1 MSSVSGVLIGM
12 RVRTLAAFV
21 VSAGLAVASV
31 ISIYADDAQQF
42 VLSSQDRAKLIAVD
56 FAAVGADGRPVTDL
70 RPDEV
75 TLRIDGRTRTIQALE
90 YVPAVPITS
99 LGGTGIALP
108 YGSNV
113 ATASGRSIVLAVDFE
128 TIRPGRE
135 AALKEHISQFVKT
148 LQPSDRIALVTV
160 PYGGVKVDLTTDHA
174 RVAQSISMLSGQA
187 STGAEAGCLAR
198 DTLVSLR
205 GMLNDLRGGD
215 GPVTV
220 IFVSGGMVGPQGV
233 ISMQSGVSLGRCQ
246 LVRENFQQVGAAV
259 ANARAQVYIV
269 QPDLSQAGSN
279 VAGLEHLTGVTGA
292 PLWHLSGVND
302 SALSRVVRETSGYY
316 LARFFPE
323 PDESQGSV
331 RGLDVSV
338 SRPDVVLRTRPQMTV
353 ERQQTRFT
361 ASAPAAPL
369 AMMKELQVFRDLP
382 MRVTGFTSREAGRD
396 DVRVVVLFDSPDP
409 SAALNDAMV
418 GLFAEGGRMVASR
431 VLKADELQGNP
442 VITALTVPAGT
453 YRVRVAA
460 AEASGRGGTA
470 DFTMDAG
477 LAVAGSLQLSDL
489 VLGLSRNGQF
499 QPRLEFGSEA
509 SAMAHLEIYG
519 GREGIQV
526 GVMFEVARTANG
538 PALLTMPGAFAATTE
553 ADRFLVTAAIPIGA
567 LPTGDYVVRAT
578 VAAENQAGGR
588 VVRPLRKVT
597 R

>member
-1 MSSVSGVLIGM
+1 MS
-12 RVRTLAAFV
+12 A
-21 VSAGLAVASV
+21 
-31 ISIYADDAQQF
+31 DAQQF
-42 VLSSQDRAKLIAVD
+42 VLSSQDRARLIAVD
-56 FAAVGADGRPVTDL
+56 FAAIGADGRPVTDL
-70 RPDEV
+70 RLDEV
-75 TLRIDGRTRTIQALE
+75 TLRIDGRTRAIQSLE
-90 YVPAVPITS
+90 YVPVQGI
-99 LGGTGIALP
+99 GGTDATLP

-113 ATASGRSIVLAVDFE
+113 TTATGRSIVIAVDFE

-135 AALKEHISQFVKT
+135 AALKEHISYFVKA
-148 LQPSDRIALVTV
+148 LEPSDRLALVTV

-187 STGAEAGCLAR
+187 SSGGEAGCLAR

-205 GMLNDLRGGD
+205 GMLDDLRGGE

-220 IFVSGGMVGPQGV
+220 VFVSGGMVGPQGV
-233 ISMQSGVSLGRCQ
+233 ISMQTGVSIGRCQ
-246 LVRENFQQVGAAV
+246 LTREHFQQVGAA
-259 ANARAQVYIV
+259 AAGARAQLYIV
-269 QPDLSQAGSN
+269 QPDLSPAGSSI
-279 VAGLEHLTGVTGA
+279 AGLEHLTGVTGA
-292 PLWHLSGVND
+292 PLWHLSGVGD
-302 SALSRVVRETSGYY
+302 GALSRVIRESGGYY

-323 PDESQGSV
+323 PEETQGSV
-331 RGLDVSV
+331 RGLGLSV
-338 SRPDVVLRTRPQMTV
+338 SRADIVLRTRPQMTV
-353 ERQQTRFT
+353 ERQQPKSP
-361 ASAPAAPL
+361 AAAPATTI
-369 AMMKELQVFRDLP
+369 AMMKESRTYRDLP
-382 MRVTGFTSREAGRD
+382 LRVTGFTSREAGRG

-409 SAALNDAMV
+409 AAVLNDALV

-431 VLKADELQGNP
+431 VLKSDELQGDP
-442 VITALTVPAGT
+442 VVTALSVPAGT

-470 DFTMDAG
+470 DFTLDAG
-477 LAVAGSLQLSDL
+477 LAAAGSLQLSDL

-519 GREGIQV
+519 GREGTQV

-538 PALLTMPGAFAATTE
+538 PALVTMPGAFAATTE

-567 LPTGDYVVRAT
+567 LPAGDYVVRAT
-578 VAAENQAGGR
+578 VAAENQTGGR